1 MAVYTPISHT
11 DAQELFKPLGE
22 IVKLEGIKEGVE
34 NTNYLVHLND
44 SNKYILTLFEKR
56 TKKTDLPYFNNLME
70 LFYKNGVSCPLSIS
84 IKNEDV
90 FKIKEKHCCIY
101 TFVKGKPLKSINKE
115 QLNSLG
121 KSIAH
126 LHQSGSCSDLFR
138 KNMMLLPSWKH
149 ITESFSK
156 SDPKFSIDEYKY
168 IFESIHHIQ
177 DKFPLNLR
185 QINIHADLFK
195 DNIFFLDNQ
204 VSGFIDFF
212 FSCTDTVIYD
222 LATFVNAWFFKENK
236 FLEGNYINFL
246 RSYQQNFELKSEEK
260 DNFNFYLKV
269 SAIRFFLTRL
279 YDLHFNNEGNVKHK
293 NPIEFYKIFKFHEK
307 NNIQDFF

>member
-1 MAVYTPISHT
+1 
-11 DAQELFKPLGE
+11 
-22 IVKLEGIKEGVE
+22 
-34 NTNYLVHLND
+34 
-44 SNKYILTLFEKR
+44 
-56 TKKTDLPYFNNLME
+56 
-70 LFYKNGVSCPLSIS
+70 
-84 IKNEDV
+84 
-90 FKIKEKHCCIY
+90 
-101 TFVKGKPLKSINKE
+101 
-115 QLNSLG
+115 
-121 KSIAH
+121 
-126 LHQSGSCSDLFR
+126 
-138 KNMMLLPSWKH
+138 MMLLPSWKH

-156 SDPKFSIDEYKY
+156 SNPKIISQEYKY
-168 IFESIHHIQ
+168 IYEKINHLQ

-222 LATFVNAWFFKENK
+222 LATFVNAWFFEENI
-236 FLEGNYINFL
+236 FVEDNYINFL
-246 RSYQQNFELKSEEK
+246 KSYQHNFALTIEEK

-293 NPIEFYKIFKFHEK
+293 NPIEFFEIFKFHEE

>member
-1 MAVYTPISHT
+1 MAVYTTISRT
-11 DAQELFKPLGE
+11 DAQELFKSLGE

-44 SNKYILTLFEKR
+44 SKKYILTLFEKR
-56 TKKTDLPYFNNLME
+56 TKETDLPYFNNLMG
-70 LFYKNGVSCPLSIS
+70 LFNKDGVNCPLSIS
-84 IKNEDV
+84 IKNENI
-90 FKIKEKHCCIY
+90 FKVKEKPCCIY
-101 TFVKGKPLKSINKE
+101 TFVEGRPISSSNKE

-126 LHQSGSCSDLFR
+126 LHQSGTSSSLYR

-156 SDPKFSIDEYKY
+156 SDPKISSEEYKY
-168 IFESIHHIQ
+168 IFEKINDLQ

-195 DNIFFLDNQ
+195 DNIFFLGSQ

-222 LATFVNAWFFKENK
+222 LATFVNAWFFEENK
-236 FLEGNYINFL
+236 FDEYSYINFL
-246 RSYQQNFELKSEEK
+246 KSYQLNFELTIEEK

-293 NPIEFYKIFKFHEK
+293 NPIEFFEIFKFHEA

>member
-1 MAVYTPISHT
+1 MAVYTIISLT
-11 DAQELFKPLGE
+11 DAQELFKSLGE

-34 NTNYLVHLND
+34 NTNYLVQLND
-44 SNKYILTLFEKR
+44 SKKYILTLFEKR
-56 TKKTDLPYFNNLME
+56 TKVADLPYYNKLMKKFNE
-70 LFYKNGVSCPLSIS
+70 DGVNCPLSIS
-84 IKNEDV
+84 IENQNL
-90 FKIKEKHCCIY
+90 FKIKEKTCCIY
-101 TFVKGKPLKSINKE
+101 TFVEGRPVSISNKE

-126 LHQSGSCSDLFR
+126 LHQSGSDSDLFR

-156 SDPKFSIDEYKY
+156 SDPKVNSEEYR
-168 IFESIHHIQ
+168 HIVENINHLQ
-177 DKFPLNLR
+177 DKFPLDLR

-195 DNIFFLDNQ
+195 DNIFFLDNK

-236 FLEGNYINFL
+236 FVEDYYINFL
-246 RSYQQNFELKSEEK
+246 KSYQQNFELTIEEK
-260 DNFNFYLKV
+260 NNFNFYLKV

-279 YDLHFNNEGNVKHK
+279 YDLHFNYEGNVKHK
-293 NPIEFYKIFKFHEK
+293 NPLEFFEIFKFHEK

>member
-1 MAVYTPISHT
+1 MAVYTPISLT
-11 DAQELFKPLGE
+11 DAQELFKSLGE

-44 SNKYILTLFEKR
+44 SKKYILTLFEKR
-56 TKKTDLPYFNNLME
+56 TKETDLPYFNNLMG
-70 LFYKNGVSCPLSIS
+70 LFNKNGVNCPLSIS
-84 IKNEDV
+84 IENQNL
-90 FKIKEKHCCIY
+90 FKIKEKSCCIY
-101 TFVKGKPLKSINKE
+101 TFVEGRPISSSNKE

-126 LHQSGSCSDLFR
+126 LHQSGSDTNLYR

-149 ITESFSK
+149 VTKSFSK
-156 SDPKFSIDEYKY
+156 SDPKVNSEEYRD
-168 IFESIHHIQ
+168 IVENINHLQ

-195 DNIFFLDNQ
+195 DNIFFLNNK

-236 FLEGNYINFL
+236 FVEDNYINFL
-246 RSYQQNFELKSEEK
+246 KSYQQNFELTIKEK

-279 YDLHFNNEGNVKHK
+279 YDLHFNYEGNVKHK
-293 NPIEFYKIFKFHEK
+293 NPLEFFEIFKFHEE